1 VVDGVFSVNE
11 HNRDKLE
18 VIKTACRSASLILI
32 ICSPTKIAFINK
44 RIIIGNQLLLLSE
57 SLNTTTKK
65 TTVSATIAVL
75 IAVLMLSNISHTVQA
90 QTPTAFI
97 STNEFPIPTQ
107 NSTITFALDGT
118 YSAAILENGTWTF
131 KDITFDNPKVPFFDL
146 TGIKSVGN
154 LEISARDC
162 NITIWIY
169 LNVHYTY
176 PIVLVSYFS
185 QGTGTQTVNL
195 GLNNT
200 QPTSSSEWSVV
211 VNENVFLAEGQGWKL
226 LPDDSLVITPPN
238 AGNITVMHFDF
249 NDPEVQKNLPFWM
262 QHFVLLLIGVVLA
275 VTAGVA
281 VLIRIRLSRQMPK
294 RY

>member
-1 VVDGVFSVNE
+1 MNKGNTA
-11 HNRDKLE
+11 
-18 VIKTACRSASLILI
+18 VIVRSASG
-32 ICSPTKIAFINK
+32 NDQ
-44 RIIIGNQLLLLSE
+44 IIIVNPVISFRETLD
-57 SLNTTTKK
+57 TRTKK
-65 TTVSATIAVL
+65 TIVTATITL
-75 IAVLMLSNISHTVQA
+75 FIAVLMLSNISQTVQA
-90 QTPTAFI
+90 QTPTAFN
-97 STNEFPIPTQ
+97 STNEFPIPNQ
-107 NSTITFALDGT
+107 NSTITFAINGT
-118 YSAAILENGTWTF
+118 YSAVMLENGTWTF
-131 KDITFDNPKVPFFDL
+131 KDLTFDNPKVPFFDL

-154 LEISARDC
+154 LKISARDC
-162 NITIWIY
+162 NITVWIY
-169 LNVHYTY
+169 LNIHYTY

-200 QPTSSSEWSVV
+200 QPTSSSEWNVV

-226 LPDDSLVITPPN
+226 LPDDSLVITPHN

>member
-1 VVDGVFSVNE
+1 MNKGNNTVLV
-11 HNRDKLE
+11 
-18 VIKTACRSASLILI
+18 KTASG
-32 ICSPTKIAFINK
+32 NNQ
-44 RIIIGNQLLLLSE
+44 IIIANPVISFRETLK
-57 SLNTTTKK
+57 TRTKK
-65 TTVSATIAVL
+65 AIDTATITL
-75 IAVLMLSNISHTVQA
+75 FIAVLMLSNISHTVQA
-90 QTPTAFI
+90 QTPTAFT

-107 NSTITFALDGT
+107 NSTITFALNGT
-118 YSAAILENGTWTF
+118 YSTAILENGTWTF

-154 LEISARDC
+154 LKISARDC

-211 VNENVFLAEGQGWKL
+211 INENVFIAEDQGWKL

-275 VTAGVA
+275 VTAAVA
-281 VLIRIRLSRQMPK
+281 VMIRIRMNQHMPK